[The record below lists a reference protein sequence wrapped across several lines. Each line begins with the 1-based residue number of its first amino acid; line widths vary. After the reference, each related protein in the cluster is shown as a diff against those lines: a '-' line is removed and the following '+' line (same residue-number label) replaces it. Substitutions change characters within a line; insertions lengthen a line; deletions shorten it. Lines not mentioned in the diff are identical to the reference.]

1 MVGAARPV
9 GGASSLQHDAVLA
22 AVASTAEHLLLAA
35 DWREAATI
43 VLSLNVE
50 KDQDRAERV
59 WQSHLARAK

>member
-35 DWREAATI
+35 DWREAADE
-43 VLSLNVE
+43 VLASG
-50 KDQDRAERV
+50 DRGPACPGPT
-59 WQSHLARAK
+59 